1 MYNVHVKKYSVGM
14 VRERLSEAL
23 DEAQR
28 GEPVFIQ
35 RRGVEYRLS
44 VEPPRRRKK
53 PARPKI
59 EIIDKG
65 IAAGQWTWDWSGGEL
80 AFRARPRK

>member
-1 MYNVHVKKYSVGM
+1 MYNVHMKKYSVGM

-44 VEPPRRRKK
+44 VEPPKRRKK

-59 EIIDKG
+59 ELIDPAV
-65 IAAGQWTWDWSGGEL
+65 AAGQWTWDWSGGEL
-80 AFRARPRK
+80 TFRARPRK